1 MSTAYTIRFVT
12 TVNRDK
18 ALLKSILAT
27 FGHQRDVDWVYQPEG
42 VVDVIILDSDECSA
56 QDILDA
62 HQMTDEIVYYTQ
74 DASIA
79 NKKHFM
85 LAKPAQAR
93 HFVRLL
99 EQVQQHLQNKQQNYT
114 QPRMMALS
122 DAQMLAY

>member
-1 MSTAYTIRFVT
+1 
-12 TVNRDK
+12 
-18 ALLKSILAT
+18 
-27 FGHQRDVDWVYQPEG
+27 
-42 VVDVIILDSDECSA
+42 
-56 QDILDA
+56 
-62 HQMTDEIVYYTQ
+62 MTDEIVYYTQ

-93 HFVRLL
+93 HFVQLL